1 MIEDIDL
8 MNVCIQA
15 AQEFWLLGEA
25 FIFAE
30 LDQRQGKWSRLMIQ
44 NPDYIVVKPSVQ
56 ANEPLILLRPDENL
70 RRIVFSNRPAD
81 IQQKAQINP
90 TIIEHV
96 KRGENIPLDP
106 MYISHIARKISPY
119 EQRGTGLP
127 VACFREL
134 MLFQLLREAKFVQAQ
149 TMINPMTV
157 VKIGNQADFRPS
169 IADLEAYREMFAQ
182 AEYDRDFK
190 IFTHDGVNIE
200 RIGWAQGI
208 YDISG
213 DITQLLKEIF
223 MGLMVPQ
230 IILEGGGDITCANGG
245 ISLDVLKQR
254 YMSFREMLSK
264 WLTRRIFAP
273 ISEIQEF
280 YDYGDGEKKLIIP
293 EIDWNHLSLF
303 DSNDYVQ
310 VLVQL
315 STGDQKRVS
324 QHTLYRSLGLDY
336 DDERAKMRQESIA
349 EAIALKE
356 NASLMRLPLTELRTL
371 TEDGDIPEIVEAT
384 DAAQSPYTDASQG
397 PPGAPGA
404 DMGGLGGGGSSLGLP
419 GLPGLGGP
427 AGGPGGGLGGGVPPS
442 GGAGGGS
449 APPAG
454 PPPT

>member
-190 IFTHDGVNIE
+190 DLH
-200 RIGWAQGI
+200 
-208 YDISG
+208 S
-213 DITQLLKEIF
+213 
-223 MGLMVPQ
+223 
-230 IILEGGGDITCANGG
+230 
-245 ISLDVLKQR
+245 
-254 YMSFREMLSK
+254 
-264 WLTRRIFAP
+264 
-273 ISEIQEF
+273 
-280 YDYGDGEKKLIIP
+280 
-293 EIDWNHLSLF
+293 
-303 DSNDYVQ
+303 
-310 VLVQL
+310 
-315 STGDQKRVS
+315 
-324 QHTLYRSLGLDY
+324 
-336 DDERAKMRQESIA
+336 
-349 EAIALKE
+349 
-356 NASLMRLPLTELRTL
+356 
-371 TEDGDIPEIVEAT
+371 
-384 DAAQSPYTDASQG
+384 
-397 PPGAPGA
+397 
-404 DMGGLGGGGSSLGLP
+404 
-419 GLPGLGGP
+419 
-427 AGGPGGGLGGGVPPS
+427 
-442 GGAGGGS
+442 
-449 APPAG
+449 
-454 PPPT
+454 